1 MTATI
6 AISLLAFLLAIG
18 VLVSVHELGHYWVA
32 RACGVHVLRFSI
44 GFGRPL
50 WRWESPRTGTEW
62 VLAALPFG
70 GYVKMLDCREFA
82 VPEKYHR
89 YEFTHRPLAQRAA
102 IVAAGPAVNLL
113 LAAVLYALVFMLGEP
128 GLRPL
133 VGDVAPDTPAA
144 AAGLE
149 PGDEVLSANG
159 EPVAAWQDVVLP
171 LLSSGLEDGR
181 LELTVRRAGG
191 GVRDAALEAPGLLR
205 TADLLDTLGLQ
216 PMRPTHAPVLG
227 RVTAASPAAAAGLRA
242 GDRIRALDG
251 APVASWP
258 ALARALRARPG
269 QAVTLDYERGGR
281 ALRTTARLAAVDGVG
296 RLGAAPWTDPALAE
310 RLRVR
315 VPRPFGESVLR
326 GVERAWDYGMV
337 TVRLIGSML
346 VGEAT
351 TRNLSGPIGIAEF
364 AGASLRHGLTAFLG
378 LLALL
383 SLSLGILNLLPVPL
397 LDGGHLLYLLA
408 EFLTRR
414 PVPARVER
422 IGQRVGLAMLAAL
435 VGLALYNDLL
445 RLLG

>member
-18 VLVSVHELGHYWVA
+18 VLVSVHELGHYWAA
-32 RACGVHVLRFSI
+32 RACGVYVLRFSI

-50 WRWESPRTGTEW
+50 WRRESRSGTEW
-62 VLAALPFG
+62 VVAALPFG
-70 GYVKMLDCREFA
+70 GYVKMLDCREFE

-102 IVAAGPAVNLL
+102 IVAAGPAINLL
-113 LAAVLYALVFMLGEP
+113 LAAALYALVFMLGET

-149 PGDEVLSANG
+149 PGDEVLAVDG
-159 EPVAAWQDVVLP
+159 APVAAWQDIVLP
-171 LLSSGLEDGR
+171 LLSNGLEEDGR
-181 LELTVRRAGG
+181 LELTVRRADGG
-191 GVRDAALEAPGLLR
+191 ARDATLDVAGLLK
-205 TADLLDTLGLQ
+205 TTDLLAMLGLE

-227 RVTAASPAAAAGLRA
+227 QVTAASPAQAAGLRA

-258 ALARALRARPG
+258 ELARALRARPG
-269 QAVTLDYERGGR
+269 RAVVLDYARDGR
-281 ALRTTARLAAVDGVG
+281 SLQAAVRLDDVDGEG
-296 RLGAAPWTDPALAE
+296 RLGVAPWVDPALAE

-315 VPRPFGESVLR
+315 VSRPLGESLLL
-326 GVERAWDYGMV
+326 GAERAWDYGIV
-337 TVRLIGSML
+337 TVRLLGSML
-346 VGEAT
+346 VGDAT

-364 AGASLRHGLTAFLG
+364 AGASLRHGLVAFLG

-435 VGLALYNDLL
+435 VGLAVYNDLL

>member
-6 AISLLAFLLAIG
+6 AISLFAFLLAIA
-18 VLVSVHELGHYWVA
+18 VLVSLHELGHYLAA
-32 RACGVHVLRFSI
+32 RACGVYVLRFSI

-50 WRWESPRTGTEW
+50 WRWESPRSGTEW
-62 VLAALPFG
+62 VVAALPFG

-113 LAAVLYALVFMLGEP
+113 LAAALYALVSMLGEP

-149 PGDEVLSANG
+149 PGDEVLRADG

-171 LLSSGLEDGR
+171 LLSSGLADGR
-181 LELTVRRAGG
+181 LALTVRREGG
-191 GVRDAALEAPGLLR
+191 GVREAVLEAPGLLE
-205 TADLLDTLGLQ
+205 APDLLAELGLQ
-216 PMRPTHAPVLG
+216 PMRPTHAPVVG
-227 RVTAASPAAAAGLRA
+227 MVTAGSPAAAAGLRA
-242 GDRIRALDG
+242 GDRIRTLDG
-251 APVASWP
+251 AAVASWP
-258 ALARALRARPG
+258 ELARALRARPG
-269 QAVTLDYERGGR
+269 RTAVLGVERDGRLLQA
-281 ALRTTARLAAVDGVG
+281 AARLDDVGGEG
-296 RLGAAPWTDPALAE
+296 RLGVAPWADPALEE
-310 RLRVR
+310 RLRLR
-315 VPRPFGESVLR
+315 VSRPFGASLLR
-326 GVERAWDYGMV
+326 GAERAWDYGV
-337 TVRLIGSML
+337 LTVRLIGSML

-378 LLALL
+378 MLALL

-414 PVPARVER
+414 PVPPRVER
-422 IGQRVGLAMLAAL
+422 IGQRVGVAMLAGL
-435 VGLALYNDLL
+435 LGLALYNDLL

>member
-18 VLVSVHELGHYWVA
+18 VLVSVHELGHYWAA
-32 RACGVHVLRFSI
+32 RACGVYVLRFSV

-50 WRWESPRTGTEW
+50 WRWESPRSGTEW

-70 GYVKMLDCREFA
+70 GYVKMLDCREFE

-102 IVAAGPAVNLL
+102 IVAAGPAINLV
-113 LAAVLYALVFMLGEP
+113 LAAALYALVFMLGEP

-133 VGDVAPDTPAA
+133 IGDVPPDTPAA

-149 PGDEVLSANG
+149 PGDEILGVDG
-159 EPVAAWQDVVLP
+159 ESVAAWQDIVLP
-171 LLSSGLEDGR
+171 LVSSGMADGR

-191 GVRDAALEAPGLLR
+191 GVRDAVIDAPGLLAA
-205 TADLLDTLGLQ
+205 TDLMRTLGLE
-216 PMRPTHAPVLG
+216 PMRPTHAPVVG
-227 RVTAASPAAAAGLRA
+227 QVTADSPAMAAGLRA
-242 GDRIRALDG
+242 GDRIRTLDG
-251 APVASWP
+251 APVANWP
-258 ALARALRARPG
+258 ELARALRARPG
-269 QAVTLDYERGGR
+269 RTVALGYERGGR
-281 ALRTTARLAAVDGVG
+281 LRQDAVRLDDVGGAG
-296 RLGAAPWTDPALAE
+296 RLGVAPWTDPALAE

-315 VPRPFGESVLR
+315 VSRPFGESLLR
-326 GVERAWDYGMV
+326 GAERAWDYGV
-337 TVRLIGSML
+337 LTVRLIGSML

-364 AGASLRHGLTAFLG
+364 AGASLRHGLVAFLG

-414 PVPARVER
+414 PVPARVEL
-422 IGQRVGLAMLAAL
+422 IGQRVGIAMLAAL
-435 VGLALYNDLL
+435 MGLALYNDLL

>member
-6 AISLLAFLLAIG
+6 AISLFAFLLAIG

-50 WRWESPRTGTEW
+50 WRRESRSGTEW
-62 VLAALPFG
+62 VVAALPFG
-70 GYVKMLDCREFA
+70 GYVKMLDCREFE

-113 LAAVLYALVFMLGEP
+113 LAAALYALVSMLGEP

-149 PGDEVLSANG
+149 PGDEILAVDGA
-159 EPVAAWQDVVLP
+159 PVAAWQDIVLP
-171 LLSSGLEDGR
+171 LLSRGLEEGR
-181 LELTVRRAGG
+181 LELTVRGADGG
-191 GVRDAALEAPGLLR
+191 LREAALDAAGLLQ
-205 TADLLDTLGLQ
+205 TTDLLATLGLA
-216 PMRPTHAPVLG
+216 PMRPTHAPVVG
-227 RVTAASPAAAAGLRA
+227 RVTEASPALAAGLRE

-251 APVASWP
+251 APVATWP
-258 ALARALRARPG
+258 ELARALRARPG
-269 QAVTLDYERGGR
+269 RAVVLDYERGGR
-281 ALRTTARLAAVDGVG
+281 SLQTAARLDDADGAG
-296 RLGAAPWTDPALAE
+296 RLGVAPWADPALAE

-315 VPRPFGESVLR
+315 VPRPFGESLLR
-326 GVERAWDYGMV
+326 GAERAWDYGVV

-346 VGEAT
+346 IGEAT

-364 AGASLRHGLTAFLG
+364 AGTSLRHGLVAFLS

-414 PVPARVER
+414 PVPERVER
-422 IGQRVGLAMLAAL
+422 VGQRIGVAMLAAL
-435 VGLALYNDLL
+435 LGLALYNDLS

>member
-18 VLVSVHELGHYWVA
+18 VLVSVHELGHYWAA
-32 RACGVHVLRFSI
+32 RACGVYVLRFSV

-50 WRWESPRTGTEW
+50 WRWESPRSGTEW

-70 GYVKMLDCREFA
+70 GYVKMLDCREFE

-102 IVAAGPAVNLL
+102 IVAAGPAINLV
-113 LAAVLYALVFMLGEP
+113 LAAALYALVFMIGEP

-133 VGDVAPDTPAA
+133 IGDVPPDTPAA

-149 PGDEVLSANG
+149 PGDEILGVDG
-159 EPVAAWQDVVLP
+159 EPVAAWQDIVLP
-171 LLSSGLEDGR
+171 LLSSGMADGR

-191 GVRDAALEAPGLLR
+191 GVRDAVIDAPGLLAA
-205 TADLLDTLGLQ
+205 TDLMRTLGLE
-216 PMRPTHAPVLG
+216 PMRPTHAPVVG
-227 RVTAASPAAAAGLRA
+227 QVTADSPAMAAGLRA
-242 GDRIRALDG
+242 GDRIRTLDG
-251 APVASWP
+251 APVANWP
-258 ALARALRARPG
+258 ELARALRARPG
-269 QAVTLDYERGGR
+269 RTVALGYERGGR
-281 ALRTTARLAAVDGVG
+281 LRQDAVRLDDVGGAG
-296 RLGAAPWTDPALAE
+296 RLGVAPWTDPALAE

-315 VPRPFGESVLR
+315 VSRPFGESLLR
-326 GVERAWDYGMV
+326 GAERAWDYGV
-337 TVRLIGSML
+337 LTVRLIGSML

-364 AGASLRHGLTAFLG
+364 AGASLRHGLVAFLG

-414 PVPARVER
+414 PVPARVEL
-422 IGQRVGLAMLAAL
+422 IGQRVGIAMLAAL
-435 VGLALYNDLL
+435 MGLALYNDLL

>member
-1 MTATI
+1 MTATV

-18 VLVSVHELGHYWVA
+18 VLVSVHELGHYWAA
-32 RACGVHVLRFSI
+32 RACGVYVLRFSI

-50 WRWESPRTGTEW
+50 WRRESRSGTEW
-62 VLAALPFG
+62 VVAALPFG
-70 GYVKMLDCREFA
+70 GYVKMLDCREFE

-102 IVAAGPAVNLL
+102 IVAAGPAINLL
-113 LAAVLYALVFMLGEP
+113 LAAVLYALVFMLGES

-133 VGDVAPDTPAA
+133 VGDVSPDTPAA

-149 PGDEVLSANG
+149 PGDEVLAVDG
-159 EPVAAWQDVVLP
+159 APVAAWQDIVLP
-171 LLSSGLEDGR
+171 LLSRGLEDDGR
-181 LELTVRRAGG
+181 LELTVWREGAGL
-191 GVRDAALEAPGLLR
+191 RDAPLDVSGLLK
-205 TADLLDTLGLQ
+205 TTDLLAMLGLE
-216 PMRPTHAPVLG
+216 PMRPTHAPVVG
-227 RVTAASPAAAAGLRA
+227 RVTAGSPAQAADLRA

-258 ALARALRARPG
+258 EFARALRARPG
-269 QAVTLDYERGGR
+269 RTVALGYERDGR
-281 ALRTTARLAAVDGVG
+281 PLQATVRLDDADGEG
-296 RLGAAPWTDPALAE
+296 RLGVAPWTDPALAE

-315 VPRPFGESVLR
+315 VSRPFGESLLL
-326 GVERAWDYGMV
+326 GVERAWDYGIV
-337 TVRLIGSML
+337 TVRLLGSML
-346 VGEAT
+346 VGDAT

-364 AGASLRHGLTAFLG
+364 AGASLRHGLAAFLG

-422 IGQRVGLAMLAAL
+422 IGQRVGIAMLAAL
-435 VGLALYNDLL
+435 MGLALYNDLL

>member
-1 MTATI
+1 MTATV

-32 RACGVHVLRFSI
+32 RACGVYVLRFSI

-50 WRWESPRTGTEW
+50 WRRESRSGTEW
-62 VLAALPFG
+62 VVAALPFG
-70 GYVKMLDCREFA
+70 GYVKMLDCREFE

-102 IVAAGPAVNLL
+102 IVAAGPAINLL
-113 LAAVLYALVFMLGEP
+113 LAAVLYALVFMLGET

-144 AAGLE
+144 AAGLA
-149 PGDEVLSANG
+149 PGDEVLAVDG
-159 EPVAAWQDVVLP
+159 APVAAWQDIVLP
-171 LLSSGLEDGR
+171 LLSNGLEEDGR
-181 LELTVRRAGG
+181 LTLTVRRADG
-191 GVRDAALEAPGLLR
+191 RLHDATLDVAGLLKTTDVLAR
-205 TADLLDTLGLQ
+205 LGLE
-216 PMRPTHAPVLG
+216 PVRPTHAPVLG
-227 RVTAASPAAAAGLRA
+227 RVTAASPAQAAGLRA

-258 ALARALRARPG
+258 EFARALRARPG
-269 QAVTLDYERGGR
+269 RAVTIDYERDGR
-281 ALRTTARLAAVDGVG
+281 SLQTTARLADADGEG
-296 RLGAAPWTDPALAE
+296 RLGAAPWADPELAQ

-315 VPRPFGESVLR
+315 VSRPFGESLLL
-326 GVERAWDYGMV
+326 GVERAWDYGVV
-337 TVRLIGSML
+337 TVRLLGSMV
-346 VGEAT
+346 VGDAT

-364 AGASLRHGLTAFLG
+364 AGASLRNGLVAFLG

-435 VGLALYNDLL
+435 LGLALYNDLL

>member
-18 VLVSVHELGHYWVA
+18 VLVSVHELGHYWAA
-32 RACGVHVLRFSI
+32 RACGVYVLRFSV

-50 WRWESPRTGTEW
+50 WRWESPRSGTEW

-70 GYVKMLDCREFA
+70 GYVKILDCREFE

-102 IVAAGPAVNLL
+102 IVAAGPAINLV
-113 LAAVLYALVFMLGEP
+113 LAAALYALVFMIGEP

-133 VGDVAPDTPAA
+133 IGDVPPDTPAA

-149 PGDEVLSANG
+149 PGDEILGVDG
-159 EPVAAWQDVVLP
+159 EPVAAWQDIVLP
-171 LLSSGLEDGR
+171 LLSSGMADGR

-191 GVRDAALEAPGLLR
+191 GVRDAVIDAPGLLAA
-205 TADLLDTLGLQ
+205 TDLMRTLGLE
-216 PMRPTHAPVLG
+216 PMRPTHAPVVG
-227 RVTAASPAAAAGLRA
+227 QVTADSPAMAAGLRA
-242 GDRIRALDG
+242 GDRIRTLDG
-251 APVASWP
+251 APVANWP
-258 ALARALRARPG
+258 ELARALRARPG
-269 QAVTLDYERGGR
+269 RTVALGYERGGR
-281 ALRTTARLAAVDGVG
+281 LRQDAVRLDDVGGAG
-296 RLGAAPWTDPALAE
+296 RLGVAPWTDPALAE

-315 VPRPFGESVLR
+315 VSRPFGESLLR
-326 GVERAWDYGMV
+326 GAERAWDYGV
-337 TVRLIGSML
+337 LTVRLIGSML

-364 AGASLRHGLTAFLG
+364 AGASLRHGLVAFLG

-414 PVPARVER
+414 PVPARVEL
-422 IGQRVGLAMLAAL
+422 IGQRVGIAMLAAL
-435 VGLALYNDLL
+435 MGLALYNDLL